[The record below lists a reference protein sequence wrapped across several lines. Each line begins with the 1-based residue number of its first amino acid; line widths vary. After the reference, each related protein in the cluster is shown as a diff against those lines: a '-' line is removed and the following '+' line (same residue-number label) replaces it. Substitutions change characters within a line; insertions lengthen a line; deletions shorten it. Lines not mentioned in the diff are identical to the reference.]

1 MGKNIEHTYDTSLLR
16 RQPRAQEPPKVA
28 LPQPVAAGPAQRHG
42 LGMSEPTPTGP
53 QSARRRALL
62 LDVDGTLVDSTYL
75 HVSTWHRALDE
86 AGATVPHVEVH
97 RRVGKDGA
105 TLVAELLEV
114 AGVDDDKVRDHIA
127 SRAKELHSRYYAEAA
142 DSLRLLPGARELVR
156 GAYQRGWITVLAT
169 SAPPS
174 EFREARELLDV
185 DDVVDAVTTG
195 DDVGQ
200 AKPDPTIVRIA
211 LDRAGVDTA
220 DAIMVGDATWDAI
233 AATKLGIRSVA
244 VRTGGIGDSELSD
257 AGFSDIVDD
266 ASAVLDLLDR
276 LP

>member
-1 MGKNIEHTYDTSLLR
+1 
-16 RQPRAQEPPKVA
+16 
-28 LPQPVAAGPAQRHG
+28 
-42 LGMSEPTPTGP
+42 MSESTPTG
-53 QSARRRALL
+53 SISVRHRALL

-105 TLVAELLEV
+105 TLVAELLDV
-114 AGVDDDKVRDHIA
+114 AGVDDDDKVRDHIA
-127 SRAKELHSRYYAEAA
+127 SRAKELHSQYYAEAA

-156 GAYQRGWITVLAT
+156 GAHQRGWITVLAT

-174 EFREARELLDV
+174 EFREARELLGV

-195 DDVGQ
+195 DDVDQ
-200 AKPDPTIVRIA
+200 AKPDPTIARIA
-211 LDRAGVDTA
+211 LDRAGVDAA

-233 AATKLGIRSVA
+233 SATKLDIRSVA

>member
-1 MGKNIEHTYDTSLLR
+1 
-16 RQPRAQEPPKVA
+16 
-28 LPQPVAAGPAQRHG
+28 
-42 LGMSEPTPTGP
+42 MSESTPTG
-53 QSARRRALL
+53 SISVRHRALL

-105 TLVAELLEV
+105 TLVAELLDV
-114 AGVDDDKVRDHIA
+114 AGVDDDDKVRDHIA
-127 SRAKELHSRYYAEAA
+127 SLAKELHSRYYAEAA

-156 GAYQRGWITVLAT
+156 GAHQRGWITVLAT

-195 DDVGQ
+195 DDVDQ
-200 AKPDPTIVRIA
+200 AKPDPTIARIA
-211 LDRAGVDTA
+211 LDRAGVDAA

-233 AATKLGIRSVA
+233 SATKLDIRSVA